1 MKKLICLI
9 LAVSLL
15 LLFTSCNMGSDSNT
29 SNNKSEGKTATAD
42 EGYPYPSKVN
52 WEESQNATGARF
64 NLTLKEYTEQ
74 FNKMYN
80 SLGGGSEEIDYSKWQ
95 LMKKGQLDENGVAY
109 DYYYYAD
116 DKTVLTAT
124 VEQQS
129 GKLMNLGCGTTVSV
143 FINESETTY
152 QSVILAMTGI
162 MACVAG
168 GYSVE
173 NVTFFADLYVDT
185 ISNSNNSFWYNNCI
199 YLLNVEEGE
208 TDEDSTMLFRIVAAT
223 DNIEDE
229 WQLVNYK
236 TYLQE
241 NTQAATSPESKIE
254 ISPDVEGAIAQ
265 KETDSSEKSET
276 ESTTQ

>member
-9 LAVSLL
+9 LTVSLL
-15 LLFTSCNMGSDSNT
+15 LLFPSCNMGSDSNT
-29 SNNKSEGKTATAD
+29 SNNKSEDKTATAD
-42 EGYPYPSKVN
+42 EGYPYPNKVN

-116 DKTVLTAT
+116 DKAVLTAT

-143 FINESETTY
+143 FINENETTY

-168 GYSVE
+168 GYSVD

-223 DNIEDE
+223 DNIEEE
-229 WQLVNYK
+229 WQLINYK

-241 NTQAATSPESKIE
+241 NTQAATAPESKIE

-276 ESTTQ
+276 ESTAK